1 MAELY
6 DPEKCRQP
14 IRRGYRRW
22 YDDRHEL
29 EAMTSRP
36 DFWEDLAGRLA
47 QDAYRAYFSVRWG
60 TWWLARFRKV
70 AIFNNNPY
78 AGDPF
83 RRDRELM
90 AIRGW
95 LDTLGIRELGCG
107 FWPPPTHDP
116 PRPSSAPGQGGSA
129 MLELCPQL
137 VIPGQR
143 PYYSYAVV
151 VDAPMHA
158 MDTIRDLQEA
168 AFMMDLD

>member
-6 DPEKCRQP
+6 DPEKIKGP

-22 YDDRHEL
+22 YDDRAEL
-29 EAMTSRP
+29 ETKTARP
-36 DFWEDLAGRLA
+36 DFWDDLAERLA
-47 QDAYRAYFSVRWG
+47 RDAKRDYFPVRWG
-60 TWWLARFRKV
+60 AWWLVQFRKV
-70 AIFNNNPY
+70 AFFNNNPY
-78 AGDPF
+78 AHDPF

-107 FWPPPTHDP
+107 FWPPPTFDP
-116 PRPSSAPGQGGSA
+116 PRPFSVPRPEGWEGEWPHPS
-129 MLELCPQL
+129 L
-137 VIPGQR
+137 VLPDHR
-143 PYYSYAVV
+143 PYYTYAVV